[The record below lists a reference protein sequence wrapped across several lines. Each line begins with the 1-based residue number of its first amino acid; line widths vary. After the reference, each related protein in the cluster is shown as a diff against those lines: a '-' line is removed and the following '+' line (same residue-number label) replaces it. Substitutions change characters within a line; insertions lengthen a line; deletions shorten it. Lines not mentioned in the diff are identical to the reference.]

1 MTKYFHNNPIAFYD
15 PEINQIPQNAVE
27 ITEEKWQ
34 ELLTG
39 QSAGKVIAA
48 DSNGNPILQDAPVP
62 TQEQLDAQQAQVNAK
77 VSALAKLAAL
87 GLTEDEIKAL
97 VGIR

>member
-34 ELLTG
+34 ELLAG
-39 QSAGKVIAA
+39 QATGKVIAA
-48 DSNGNPILQDAPVP
+48 DSDGKPVLQNAPTP
-62 TQEQLDAQQAQVNAK
+62 TQAQVNARQAQVDAK
-77 VSALAKLAAL
+77 ASALAKLTAL
-87 GLTEDEIKAL
+87 GLTQDEIKAML
-97 VGIR
+97 G

>member
-1 MTKYFHNNPIAFYD
+1 MTKYFHKNPIAFYD
-15 PEINQIPQNAVE
+15 SEINQIPQNSVE

-34 ELLTG
+34 ELLAG

-48 DSNGNPILQDAPVP
+48 NSSGRPILQDAPAP

-77 VSALAKLAAL
+77 ASAIAKLTAL
-87 GLTEDEIKAL
+87 GLTQSEVTAL
-97 VGIR
+97 IG

>member
-1 MTKYFHNNPIAFYD
+1 MTKYFHSNPIAFYD

-34 ELLTG
+34 ELLAG
-39 QSAGKVIAA
+39 QSVGKIIAA
-48 DSNGNPILQDAPVP
+48 DSNGNPVLQDAPAP

-77 VSALAKLAAL
+77 ASAIAKLTAL
-87 GLTEDEIKAL
+87 GLTQAEVTAL
-97 VGIR
+97 IG